1 MSSIEKAINKLK
13 NHDKAEVIQA
23 PRMSSARVD
32 NEDKSSSRFINL
44 NLAQLR
50 ASGFVT
56 HDATATQIVEEYRN
70 IKRPILQN
78 AFGLNAGSVD
88 VGNLVMV
95 TSALPNEGKTFTSI
109 NLAMS
114 IAREREKTVLLV
126 DADVSKAGVSN
137 TLQFEPGLGL
147 SDYLSDVSLG
157 FDQIII
163 KTNVPRLALIS
174 AGSRR
179 SDMTEL
185 LTSVHMR
192 QFANELSGRYPD
204 RIILFDSPPLLA
216 TSEAK
221 VLAECMGQI
230 IMVVEAE
237 STPAHMIQEAISYL
251 DSSKVIGLVLN
262 KTRAAGKS
270 AYGYGYGYDRE
281 E

>member
-13 NHDKAEVIQA
+13 AHDNEEVQHTSQIGV
-23 PRMSSARVD
+23 PRVD
-32 NEDKSSSRFINL
+32 HKNVSSRFVNL

-50 ASGFVT
+50 ANGYVT
-56 HDATATQIVEEYRN
+56 HDLSETQIIEEYRD
-70 IKRPILQN
+70 IKRPLLQN
-78 AFGLNAGSVD
+78 AFGLNAAMIDS
-88 VGNLVMV
+88 GNLVMI
-95 TSALPNEGKTFTSI
+95 TSALPNEGKTFTSV

-114 IAREREKTVLLV
+114 IARERDKTVLLV
-126 DADVSKAGVSN
+126 DADVSKAGISS
-137 TLQFEPGLGL
+137 TLGFEPGLGL
-147 SDYLSDVSLG
+147 SDYLSGSSIT
-157 FDQIII
+157 FDQIVI
-163 KTNVPRLALIS
+163 KTNVPKLAVIS
-174 AGSRR
+174 AGNKR

-221 VLAECMGQI
+221 VLAECAGQI

-237 STPAHMIQEAISYL
+237 STPTHAIQEALSCL

-262 KTRAAGKS
+262 KSRSAGKS
-270 AYGYGYGYDRE
+270 AYGYGYGYGRE

>member
-1 MSSIEKAINKLK
+1 
-13 NHDKAEVIQA
+13 
-23 PRMSSARVD
+23 
-32 NEDKSSSRFINL
+32 
-44 NLAQLR
+44 
-50 ASGFVT
+50 
-56 HDATATQIVEEYRN
+56 
-70 IKRPILQN
+70 
-78 AFGLNAGSVD
+78 
-88 VGNLVMV
+88 
-95 TSALPNEGKTFTSI
+95 
-109 NLAMS
+109 
-114 IAREREKTVLLV
+114 
-126 DADVSKAGVSN
+126 
-137 TLQFEPGLGL
+137 
-147 SDYLSDVSLG
+147 
-157 FDQIII
+157 
-163 KTNVPRLALIS
+163 
-174 AGSRR
+174 
-179 SDMTEL
+179 MTEL